1 MYEIHSW
8 FIGSNLGQ
16 FLQRGQFY
24 PRSVA
29 SVTTLRYLF
38 INYYILHNYL
48 LIINS
53 FFHEYIIIL
62 LYYYIL
68 YYYILYYIIYYILY
82 NYLLIIN
89 SFFHGFQ
96 CFSTTN
102 PYRIEKVSS
111 NQDHV
116 QHFLKRFVGHQIFAR
131 QNHGVDARFQVAHI
145 GSEFLLQQH
154 ALYTQFVTGG
164 NFKILNVIVYS
175 N

>member
-38 INYYILHNYL
+38 INYYILH
-48 LIINS
+48 
-53 FFHEYIIIL
+53 
-62 LYYYIL
+62 
-68 YYYILYYIIYYILY
+68 

>member
-8 FIGSNLGQ
+8 FIGTNLGQ

-29 SVTTLRYLF
+29 S
-38 INYYILHNYL
+38 
-48 LIINS
+48 
-53 FFHEYIIIL
+53 
-62 LYYYIL
+62 
-68 YYYILYYIIYYILY
+68 
-82 NYLLIIN
+82 
-89 SFFHGFQ
+89 